1 MSAFLLPEG
10 FKLRETPGKT
20 ETERHSKKLIMGDTQ
35 KTERGLI
42 MSEPN
47 TNTNTNTQTQEPGT
61 PPATT
66 QQNNNGTPPTIDYDK
81 LAGLIAGKQSVTED
95 TVLKSYF
102 KQQGLSVEEMNSAI
116 TAYKDQKAKN
126 TPDVAQLQSDLTTAN
141 SNLLKE
147 KVKSE
152 AQLEAIKQGVGID
165 AVQYVLKM
173 ADLKNVTT
181 ENGEIIPEKV
191 SEAIKKVL
199 ETVPALKG
207 TVQNSTDGNGIT
219 VIGGD
224 SNGGDNKAGEA
235 VLRGIF
241 GVKSK

>member
-1 MSAFLLPEG
+1 
-10 FKLRETPGKT
+10 
-20 ETERHSKKLIMGDTQ
+20 
-35 KTERGLI
+35 
-42 MSEPN
+42 MSEPIN
-47 TNTNTNTQTQEPGT
+47 QNPNTQTQEPGT

-102 KQQGLSVEEMNSAI
+102 KQQGLSAEEMNSAI

-126 TPDVAQLQSDLTTAN
+126 TPDVAQLQSDLTTTN
-141 SNLLKE
+141 SALLTARINQA
-147 KVKSE
+147 
-152 AQLEAIKQGVGID
+152 AQLEALKQGVDLKSIE
-165 AVQYVLKM
+165 YVLKL
-173 ADLKNVTT
+173 ADFSNVTSDDGTIDAEKLT
-181 ENGEIIPEKV
+181 ESI
-191 SEAIKKVL
+191 SKVL
-199 ETVPALKG
+199 TDVPQFKG
-207 TVQNSTDGNGIT
+207 TQNDDGSNGIT
-219 VIGGD
+219 KIGGD

>member
-1 MSAFLLPEG
+1 MLRPNMLKPNIQLFAEG
-10 FKLRETPGKT
+10 DAGPTDGNGGNNGGGEPGN
-20 ETERHSKKLIMGDTQ
+20 
-35 KTERGLI
+35 
-42 MSEPN
+42 N
-47 TNTNTNTQTQEPGT
+47 TSISYTQEQLDKIVGERT
-61 PPATT
+61 DRAT
-66 QQNNNGTPPTIDYDK
+66 
-81 LAGLIAGKQSVTED
+81 
-95 TVLKSYF
+95 KSALNSFF
-102 KQQGLSVEEMNSAI
+102 KQKGLSAEDANKAI
-116 TAYKDQKAKN
+116 DAYLDQKAKN

-173 ADLKNVTT
+173 ADLKNVTN

-224 SNGGDNKAGEA
+224 GNGEENPKANDII
-235 VLRGIF
+235 RKSF
-241 GVKSK
+241 GLKPKS